1 MDAVVAKQPF
11 NAAQMLVLRSFAS
24 VKTEKDREELTS
36 LYLDFLQKKL
46 EEATDKWWEENEMND
61 EKIEEILNSH
71 YRTPYK

>member
-1 MDAVVAKQPF
+1 MDAIVTKQPF

-24 VKTEKDREELTS
+24 IKAEKDREELTS

-71 YRTPYK
+71 YRTPYR

>member
-1 MDAVVAKQPF
+1 MDTVVAKQPF

-24 VKTEKDREELTS
+24 VKAEKDREELTS